1 MLNMLAQS
9 GVWEMA
15 GGCRQVTTL
24 ADANNRS
31 SDEKAK
37 DAVAVALRYE
47 ATRDPTP
54 KVVAGGRG
62 RIAEQILEIAFAHG
76 IKVREDGDLAQL
88 LSSIDI
94 DSEIPIEAFAAVAE
108 ILTYVYRANGTLGSQ
123 STSDP
128 QLEAQ

>member
-1 MLNMLAQS
+1 
-9 GVWEMA
+9 MA
-15 GGCRQVTTL
+15 GGCGQVPIL
-24 ADANNRS
+24 ADADNRS
-31 SDEKAK
+31 PDEKAK

-62 RIAEQILEIAFAHG
+62 RIAKQILEIAFAHG

-88 LSSIDI
+88 LTSIDI

-108 ILTYVYRANGTLGSQ
+108 ILTYVYRANGTLG
-123 STSDP
+123 TKTASDP